1 MVVRLVVRMEVR
13 MVVRLVVRMEPP
25 AREGVG
31 GLAQPLTQPFTNHG
45 LKMHFKTFQAFFAN
59 IANTPLSY
67 CQGGGV
73 TQPFTNP
80 YQPLPTHINPKL

>member
-59 IANTPLSY
+59 IANTPLSS
-67 CQGGGV
+67 CQGAGFNNEVDLGMD
-73 TQPFTNP
+73 TKNETLF
-80 YQPLPTHINPKL
+80 LP

>member
-59 IANTPLSY
+59 IANTPLSS
-67 CQGGGV
+67 CQGAGFNNEVDLGMD
-73 TQPFTNP
+73 TRN
-80 YQPLPTHINPKL
+80 